1 MDNYGPPENFNKR
14 TTISITKGTA
24 NKLIVHEPVASVDA
38 NMLVTMDAEVVYE
51 NQ

>member
-1 MDNYGPPENFNKR
+1 MDNYGPPENLNKR
-14 TTISITKGTA
+14 TTISITKGTS